1 MRNRSESGNAVAD
14 LVRFQQEEI
23 ERYLWIESEKVG
35 HDIGWKKASQ
45 DWEQKH
51 FTEWKRHLHLR
62 GFGPPVFEVLSSQQ
76 KEIES
81 YKWIESE
88 KTGRDI
94 GWKRAVTEWHDRHYG
109 QWREHAL
116 DVSLEDRSPETK
128 PAATTVI
135 TMSGRRS
142 SRRAFSDEHRQNL
155 ALAMRA
161 WHERKQSS
169 KTDKF

>member
-1 MRNRSESGNAVAD
+1 MRNISESENAVTD

-35 HDIGWKKASQ
+35 HDIGWKRASQ
-45 DWEQKH
+45 EWEQKH
-51 FTEWKRHLHLR
+51 FAEWKRQLHLR
-62 GFGPPVFEVLSSQQ
+62 GFAPPVFEVLSSQQ

-116 DVSLEDRSPETK
+116 DVSLDDRPQKEPARVAEISPL
-128 PAATTVI
+128 
-135 TMSGRRS
+135 GRGRAK
-142 SRRAFSDEHRQNL
+142 RAFSAEHRLNL
-155 ALAMRA
+155 AESMRA
-161 WHERKQSS
+161 WHERKKSM
-169 KTDKF
+169 T

>member
-14 LVRFQQEEI
+14 LVRLQQEEI

-35 HDIGWKKASQ
+35 HDIGWKRASQ
-45 DWEQKH
+45 EWEQKH
-51 FTEWKRHLHLR
+51 FSEWKRHLHVR
-62 GFGPPVFEVLSSQQ
+62 GFGLPVFEVLSFQQ

-116 DVSLEDRSPETK
+116 DVSLDDRPEAKTASTAVISPL
-128 PAATTVI
+128 
-135 TMSGRRS
+135 GRG
-142 SRRAFSDEHRQNL
+142 RAKREFSEEHRQNL
-155 ALAMRA
+155 AESMRA
-161 WHERKQSS
+161 WHERKKSARA
-169 KTDKF
+169 DMG